1 MSYAKP
7 DALTSTDWLAS
18 HLNDSNLRVIDATWY
33 LPGQGK
39 KGADDFAQSRIPGAV
54 YWDLDAIADTSSDL
68 PVTIPSAEVFAAA
81 MKRLGIGPATH
92 VVAYDRSGIMSAA
105 RVWWMLRYFGHD
117 KVSVLDG
124 GFPKWQ
130 KENRS
135 IETSAPRAP
144 AAAGEF
150 VARPRPELIRTFGP
164 MMDTVRARASQV
176 VDARG
181 AARYAGTEKETRPNT
196 RSGHMPGSLNLPFG
210 NILDGASKT
219 VLPADQLAERFR
231 AAGVDVNEPI
241 VVSCGSGVSS
251 PVLALGLYLLG
262 RPDVA
267 VYDGSWNEWGRN
279 PEALIEG
286 S

>member
-7 DALTSTDWLAS
+7 DALVSTDWLAS
-18 HLNDSNLRVIDATWY
+18 HLNDADLRIIDATWY

-54 YWDLDAIADTSSDL
+54 FWDLDAVADTSSDL
-68 PVTIPSAEVFAAA
+68 PVTIPSANVFAAA
-81 MKRLGIGPATH
+81 MGKLGIGPDTR

-117 KVSVLDG
+117 KVAVLDG

-130 KENRS
+130 KEGRAL
-135 IETSAPRAP
+135 ETGASKAP
-144 AAAGEF
+144 ANAGAF
-150 VARPRPELIRTFGP
+150 VAKPRPELIRIFDS
-164 MMDTVRARASQV
+164 MLETVCSRASQV

-181 AARYAGTEKETRPNT
+181 AARFAGIEKETRPNT
-196 RSGHMPGSLNLPFG
+196 RSGQMPGALNLPFG
-210 NILDGASKT
+210 NILDGTAKT

-231 AAGVDVNEPI
+231 AAGVDPAKPI

-267 VYDGSWNEWGRN
+267 VYDGSWNEWGCK
-279 PEALIEG
+279 PEAPIEG